1 MQNLHCLCKMEIVF
15 STSYLREGRPL
26 ILKLVLSGCNS
37 HIKPQKLIPD
47 RDFMGLQVI
56 QKKSM
61 EEENAQ

>member
-1 MQNLHCLCKMEIVF
+1 MEIVF

>member
-1 MQNLHCLCKMEIVF
+1 MEIVF

-47 RDFMGLQVI
+47 GFHGIASDTKEIYGGGKCAI
-56 QKKSM
+56 K
-61 EEENAQ
+61 